1 MISVLEVVGYCASSS
16 MMVLMLMA
24 LGIAIALPAIDLWN
38 KRYFI
43 FFFSLVTLCVGVCLI
58 DTIFYGRPGYATVG
72 KIVAFF
78 EFFLL
83 SFMIP
88 MPTALLLHYCKESFT
103 GSRLLRAVML
113 NWLVFFVLL
122 MLGVFLDWF
131 YTVPDDNNFFRAPW
145 FPLLLIPLIAGMIIN
160 ICGLILRRK
169 KLSRRYFV
177 AFLIYML
184 PLTVF
189 ITIHAFCDIILI
201 VFLNVGIC
209 ALSMCYIIVSDQII
223 HNSRQQREIANQRAS
238 VMVLQMRPHFIYNTM
253 MSIYY
258 LCKQD
263 ADKAQQVTLD
273 FTTYLRRN
281 FTAIASENTVPFKDE
296 LEHTRVSCRGA
307 GAARGYAFCGLR
319 HAAYQL

>member
-1 MISVLEVVGYCASSS
+1 
-16 MMVLMLMA
+16 
-24 LGIAIALPAIDLWN
+24 
-38 KRYFI
+38 
-43 FFFSLVTLCVGVCLI
+43 
-58 DTIFYGRPGYATVG
+58 
-72 KIVAFF
+72 
-78 EFFLL
+78 
-83 SFMIP
+83 
-88 MPTALLLHYCKESFT
+88 
-103 GSRLLRAVML
+103 
-113 NWLVFFVLL
+113 
-122 MLGVFLDWF
+122 MLGAFWDWF

-145 FPLLLIPLIAGMIIN
+145 FPLLLLPLISGMIIN

-189 ITIHAFCDIILI
+189 ITIHSFCDIILI

-223 HNSRQQREIANQRAS
+223 HNSRQQRELANQRAS

-296 LEHTRVSCRGA
+296 LNTRARILPWNRRSTRICFLWITTRRISTLMCR
-307 GAARGYAFCGLR
+307 R
-319 HAAYQL
+319 

>member
-1 MISVLEVVGYCASSS
+1 
-16 MMVLMLMA
+16 
-24 LGIAIALPAIDLWN
+24 
-38 KRYFI
+38 
-43 FFFSLVTLCVGVCLI
+43 
-58 DTIFYGRPGYATVG
+58 
-72 KIVAFF
+72 
-78 EFFLL
+78 
-83 SFMIP
+83 
-88 MPTALLLHYCKESFT
+88 
-103 GSRLLRAVML
+103 
-113 NWLVFFVLL
+113 
-122 MLGVFLDWF
+122 MLGAFWDWF

-145 FPLLLIPLIAGMIIN
+145 FPLLLLPLISGMIIN

-189 ITIHAFCDIILI
+189 ITIHSFCDIILI

-223 HNSRQQREIANQRAS
+223 HNSRQQRELANQRAS

-296 LEHTRVSCRGA
+296 LEHTRAYLAVEQAQHEDMLFVDYDTPHINFNVPPLTLQPLVENAVKHSLDPNGDPLRIFVKTRQTDFGSEIVVENT
-307 GAARGYAFCGLR
+307 GLD
-319 HAAYQL
+319 YQPGDDSEPHTALSNIQQRLAMMCKGTLTIAPREGGGTVVKVTVPKAKP